1 MQTITVEQTARVLNK
16 FNIAFTDGAVRA
28 LVQHGL
34 LKTVPRLTGHIIR
47 DSKYNY
53 AIEVESLIHMLR
65 NKGFE
70 DKDIKDALPDG
81 IEL

>member
-1 MQTITVEQTARVLNK
+1 MQTNTVEQTARVLNK
-16 FNIAFTDGAVRA
+16 FNIAFTDGAVRS
-28 LVQHGL
+28 LVQRGL
-34 LKTVPRLTGHIIR
+34 LKTAPRLTSHIIR

-53 AIEVESLIHMLR
+53 AIEIKSLVAYLR
-65 NKGFE
+65 NKGLE

>member
-28 LVQHGL
+28 LVQRGL
-34 LKTVPRLTGHIIR
+34 LKTPPRLPSHIIR
-47 DSKYNY
+47 ESKYNY
-53 AIEVESLIHMLR
+53 AIELESLIHMLR
-65 NKGFE
+65 NKGLE